1 MKHYTSIHRTK
12 QIIYIWYLTYLYQ
25 SSRNANARK
34 QITIHAV
41 KAVGLQASLVNNAIA
56 NWKNINTYIIRALE
70 IQKNAILDFVV
81 HHISF

>member
-1 MKHYTSIHRTK
+1 M
-12 QIIYIWYLTYLYQ
+12 IYIGHFTYLYQ
-25 SSRNANARK
+25 SCRNANARK